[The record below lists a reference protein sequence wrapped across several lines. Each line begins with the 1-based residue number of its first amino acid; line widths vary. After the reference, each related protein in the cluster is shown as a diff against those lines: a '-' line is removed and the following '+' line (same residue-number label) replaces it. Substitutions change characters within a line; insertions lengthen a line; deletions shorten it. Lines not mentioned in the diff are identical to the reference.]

1 MINSIKE
8 IKKELRSRKNEQKK
22 DAEGRVIVDL
32 RVINDESFLSP
43 YSTEG
48 HNIISEELSD
58 FIEHSLAPVPSDK
71 PIHFRIFSDVITE
84 DEQKE
89 YRRAIHSHYADKYRY
104 TCMQKKNLHKLAL
117 IMAFIAVCAL
127 GFMIGIDIVGKRT
140 EIFTE
145 IVDIFAWVFMWEA
158 VNIFFLECTMLS
170 FKQRRYLRLY
180 ESVIEYLPL
189 KECYRKGNCNCHE
202 E

>member
-1 MINSIKE
+1 MLRTIRE
-8 IKKELRSRKNEQKK
+8 IKNEISSCKNEQRK
-22 DAEGRVIVDL
+22 DEAGRVIVDL

-71 PIHFRIFSDVITE
+71 PIRFRIFSDVITE
-84 DEQKE
+84 EEQRE
-89 YRRAIHSHYADKYRY
+89 YTKAIHSHYADKYRY
-104 TCMQKKNLHKLAL
+104 TCIQKKNLHKLAL
-117 IMAFIAVCAL
+117 IMALIAVAAL

-158 VNIFFLECTMLS
+158 VDIFFLECTMLG
-170 FKQRRYLRLY
+170 FKQKRYLRLY
-180 ESVIEYLPL
+180 ESAIEYLPL
-189 KECYRKGNCNCHE
+189 RACYEESRGNCK
-202 E
+202 

>member
-1 MINSIKE
+1 MLRSIKE
-8 IKKELRSRKNEQKK
+8 IKKELSAHKNEHRK
-22 DAEGRVIVDL
+22 DENGRVLVDL

-71 PIHFRIFSDVITE
+71 PIRFRIFSDVITDE
-84 DEQKE
+84 EQKE
-89 YRRAIHSHYADKYRY
+89 YRKAIHSHYADKYRY
-104 TCMQKKNLHKLAL
+104 TCIQKKNLHKLAL
-117 IMAFIAVCAL
+117 IMALVAVAAL

-158 VNIFFLECTMLS
+158 VDIFFLECTMLS
-170 FKQRRYLRLY
+170 FKQKRYLRLY
-180 ESVIEYLPL
+180 ESEIEYLPL
-189 KECYRKGNCNCHE
+189 HACRELAGGGCR
-202 E
+202 

>member
-1 MINSIKE
+1 MLHSIKE
-8 IKKELRSRKNEQKK
+8 IKREISSCKNEHLK
-22 DAEGRVIVDL
+22 DDEGRVLIDL

-71 PIHFRIFSDVITE
+71 SIHFRIFSDVITKE
-84 DEQKE
+84 EQKE
-89 YRRAIHSHYADKYRY
+89 YREAIHSHYGDKYRY
-104 TCMQKKNLHKLAL
+104 TCIEKKKLQKLAF
-117 IMAFIAVCAL
+117 IMSLVAISAL
-127 GFMIGIDIVGKRT
+127 AFMIGIDIVGMRT

-158 VNIFFLECTMLS
+158 VDIFFLKCSMLGLRQ
-170 FKQRRYLRLY
+170 KRYLRLY
-180 ESVIEYLPL
+180 DSVIEYLPL
-189 KECYRKGNCNCHE
+189 EACYDKSKGNCHE
-202 E
+202 

>member
-1 MINSIKE
+1 MLHSIKE
-8 IKKELRSRKNEQKK
+8 IKKEISSCKNEHRK
-22 DAEGRVIVDL
+22 DSEGRVLVDL

-89 YRRAIHSHYADKYRY
+89 YRRAIHSHYGDKYRY
-104 TCMQKKNLHKLAL
+104 TCMEKKKLHRLAL
-117 IMAFIAVCAL
+117 IMSLVAISAL
-127 GFMIGIDIVGKRT
+127 AFMIGIDIVGMRT

-158 VNIFFLECTMLS
+158 VDIFFLQCTMLN

-180 ESVIEYLPL
+180 DSVIEYLPL
-189 KECYRKGNCNCHE
+189 RACYEENKGNCHE
-202 E
+202 